1 MSAASRGSSTRC
13 TTHEILL
20 DAFCTCFRSLA
31 PPVPPDES
39 MRITCRAFSFNSGRT
54 GGRARDACKRQGT
67 HVEPGLRALLLE
79 EQELR
84 DPQLDAPVRRGL
96 PVHEPLLEPDVP
108 PDRLHHPQAQ
118 PVVGPVVPDHGDL
131 VVHAP
136 GERLDPRHDL
146 LVVLQEAGHVL
157 GAGGARVVPVVSG
170 VDEPHAVHADLLH
183 LLKPRPCPARMNR
196 GGSRRFFVTKTS
208 I

>member
-1 MSAASRGSSTRC
+1 M
-13 TTHEILL
+13 

-31 PPVPPDES
+31 PEADES
-39 MRITCRAFSFNSGRT
+39 MRITCRAIGFNRWMVRGRVWLPA
-54 GGRARDACKRQGT
+54 RAAT

-118 PVVGPVVPDHGDL
+118 PVVGPVETHDGNL
-131 VVHAP
+131 VVHAARD
-136 GERLDPRHDL
+136 GLDP
-146 LVVLQEAGHVL
+146 
-157 GAGGARVVPVVSG
+157 
-170 VDEPHAVHADLLH
+170 
-183 LLKPRPCPARMNR
+183 
-196 GGSRRFFVTKTS
+196 
-208 I
+208 